1 MKRFNQPAKPA
12 ASKPHS
18 DSDPMSALNR
28 LTLGFLDDYTREK
41 QGYDPYD
48 TSRGRKPD
56 IWRTKRKRA

>member
-1 MKRFNQPAKPA
+1 MKRFNQPATPA
-12 ASKPHS
+12 ASRPLPG
-18 DSDPMSALNR
+18 SDPMSELNR
-28 LTLGFLDDYTREK
+28 ITLGFLDNFTCEK